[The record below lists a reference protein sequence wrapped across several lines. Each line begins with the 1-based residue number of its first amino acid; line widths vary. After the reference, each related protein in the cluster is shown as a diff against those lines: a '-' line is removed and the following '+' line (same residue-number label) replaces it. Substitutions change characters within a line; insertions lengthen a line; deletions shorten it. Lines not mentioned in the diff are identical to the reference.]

1 VTPSPLPAPSPEPTA
16 PKPRAPKPRAAI
28 LIAAASAR
36 ALAGAARRAGYQPLV
51 VDAFGDSDTCDAASA
66 HRLVEDGLLHG
77 FRRET
82 LLPALRTLADL
93 SEPIGFVYGAGFEDR
108 TDLLEEVGASWRILG
123 NPPEVVRRAKDPIA
137 LAALCGRLGIPHPET
152 RFLRPSDCEGWLS
165 KSVGGA
171 GGTHVARADAARDD
185 DEAAT
190 YYQRVA
196 PGDPVSVLFLGDGAK
211 ARVIGS
217 SRQWAAPARGE
228 PFRYG
233 GCLRPAELPLRLA
246 ESLAEMARTLTRA
259 CGLRGLNSIDLLVAG
274 DDITLVE
281 INPRPGATLDIF
293 ADDRGS
299 LFRAHVEACLGR
311 LPAEPFRFA
320 GAAAAAIAY
329 ARREI
334 RSMPA
339 LDWPVWAADRQRPET
354 PLHADAPLCTVTAA
368 ADAPAHAR
376 ALVLERRDLI
386 LDTIDN
392 LREGFST

>member
-1 VTPSPLPAPSPEPTA
+1 LRAPSPELCA
-16 PKPRAPKPRAAI
+16 PEPRAPEPRAAI

-51 VDAFGDSDTCDAASA
+51 VDVFGDSDTCEAAVA
-66 HRLVEDGLLHG
+66 HRLVEDGLLLG

-82 LLPALRTLADL
+82 LLPALHALADRND
-93 SEPIGFVYGAGFEDR
+93 PIGLVYGAGYEDR
-108 TDLLEEVGASWRILG
+108 TDLLDEIGASWRLLG
-123 NPPEVVRRAKDPIA
+123 NPPEVVRRVKDPIA
-137 LAALCGRLGIPHPET
+137 LAALCERLGLSHPET
-152 RFLRPSDCEGWLS
+152 RLSRPADCAGWLA
-165 KSVGGA
+165 KTIGGS
-171 GGTHVARADAARDD
+171 GGTHVVRADEARDD
-185 DEAAT
+185 DAAI

-196 PGDPVSVLFLGDGAK
+196 PGAPVSVLLLGDGAQG
-211 ARVIGS
+211 RVVGS
-217 SRQWAAPARGE
+217 SRQWAAPAHGE

-233 GCLRPAELPLRLA
+233 GCLRPAELSS
-246 ESLAEMARTLTRA
+246 SLAERLDEVARTLTRA
-259 CGLRGLNSIDLLVAG
+259 CGLRGLNSIDLLVEG

-311 LPAEPFRFA
+311 LPEESFRFA

-339 LDWPVWAADRQRPET
+339 LDWPDWAADRQRPRT
-354 PLHADAPLCTVTAA
+354 ALHADAPLCTIKAY
-368 ADAPAHAR
+368 ADQPSRAR
-376 ALVLERRDLI
+376 ALVEERRCVI